1 MKKIILLLFVA
12 LLLTFNINAQL
23 DRTQPPK
30 PGPAPTVN
38 IGDYQMF
45 TLSNGL
51 KVIVVENRKTPVI
64 SWQLTLDIDPVME
77 GKAKGFVDLAGQLMR
92 AGTKNRSKQQ
102 IDEEIDFIGASLSTF
117 STGMFGSSL
126 TRHKEKLLTLMSDV
140 LLNPVFPQDELE
152 KVITQSISGLSA
164 NESDANFMVD
174 NLISS
179 VMYGSSHPYGEV
191 VTKESLGNIN
201 RDHVVNY
208 YNTFF
213 KPNTAYLVI
222 VGDITAKEA
231 KKLTNKYFKKWKK
244 GDVPKATY
252 EIPAPPAGNKVAFA
266 NRDGAVQSVLA
277 VSYPIELKPGAPEAI
292 KASVMNSILG
302 GGVFSGR
309 LMQNLREDKAY
320 TYGARSSLSSD
331 RLIGS
336 FSARTEV
343 GNNVTDSA
351 LVEILYEMDRLA
363 KEPVDQQ
370 SLDLVKNFMN
380 GSFARSLESPRTI
393 ANFALNIE
401 RYKLPKDYYK
411 TYLEKLAAVSIED
424 VSAMAARYIKPE
436 NAWIVVGGNKDEV
449 APKLARFSKNG
460 EVLFFDPYGRPVVSS
475 GTEIPAGLTAEKVIE
490 NYIKAVG
497 GADKLRSI
505 TDQVMKMSTEMQG
518 MTIELVSSWK
528 APGKILVTT
537 GMGGNIMQKQ
547 VFDGERGQVEAMGQK
562 MELSGKQLE
571 DMKIQA
577 ILFPEL
583 EYKSLGFE
591 LKLAEIEDID
601 GKPAYKVQISS
612 PQGTSKSEFF
622 DVASG
627 LKVRSVASQETQM
640 GPMTVTSSYGDYREV
655 DGIKFPFSLKQQVGP
670 QALDLKV
677 GSIEMNKG
685 VSDDLFVIE

>member
-1 MKKIILLLFVA
+1 MKKVILLLFVA
-12 LLLTFNINAQL
+12 LLLAFNINAQL

-64 SWQLTLDIDPVME
+64 SWQLTLDNDPVME
-77 GKAKGFVDLAGQLMR
+77 GDIKGYVDLAGQLMR

-117 STGMFGSSL
+117 STGVFGSSL

-152 KVITQSISGLSA
+152 KVVAQTISGLTA
-164 NESDANFMVD
+164 NESDANFMVG

-179 VMYGSSHPYGEV
+179 VMYGPSHPYGEV
-191 VTKESLGNIN
+191 VTKESLGNIS
-201 RDHVVNY
+201 RDDVVNY

-222 VGDITAKEA
+222 VGDISAKEA
-231 KKLTNKYFKKWKK
+231 KKITNKYFKKWKK

-252 EIPAPPAGNKVAFA
+252 ATPVAPAGNKVAFA

-277 VSYPIELKPGAPEAI
+277 VSYPVDMKPGAPDVI
-292 KASVMNSILG
+292 KASVMNSVLG

-320 TYGARSSLSSD
+320 TYGAGSSLLSD
-331 RLIGS
+331 KLIGS
-336 FSARTEV
+336 FTARTEV

-351 LVEILYEMDRLA
+351 LVEILYEMDRLS

-370 SLDLVKNFMN
+370 LLDLVKNFMN

-424 VSAMAARYIKPE
+424 VSAMAANYIKPE

-449 APKLARFSKNG
+449 APKLARFSKSG

-475 GTEIPAGLTAEKVIE
+475 GAEIPVGLTAEKVIE
-490 NYIKAVG
+490 NYIKAIG
-497 GADKLRSI
+497 GSEKLKSVS
-505 TDQVMKMSTEMQG
+505 DQVMKMSTEMQG
-518 MTIELVSSWK
+518 MKIEMTATYKV
-528 APGKILVTT
+528 PNKILVITSV
-537 GMGGNIMQKQ
+537 GGNVMQKK

-577 ILFPEL
+577 KLFPEL

-601 GKPAYKVQISS
+601 GKPAYKVQIAS

-627 LKVRSVASQETQM
+627 LKVRSITSQETQM
-640 GPMTVTSSYGDYREV
+640 GPMTVISNMGDYREV
-655 DGIKFPFSLKQQVGP
+655 NGIKFPFALKQQVGP

-677 GSIEMNKG
+677 NSIEMNKS

>member
-1 MKKIILLLFVA
+1 MKKIILLLFVT
-12 LLLTFNINAQL
+12 LLLTFNISAQL

-77 GKAKGFVDLAGQLMR
+77 GDAKGYVDLAGQLMR

-102 IDEEIDFIGASLSTF
+102 IDEEIDFVGASLSTF

-126 TRHKEKLLTLMSDV
+126 TRHKEKLLSLMSDV
-140 LLNPVFPQDELE
+140 LLNPIFPQDELE
-152 KVITQSISGLSA
+152 KVVTQSISGLSA
-164 NESDANFMVD
+164 SESDANFMVD

-191 VTKESLGNIN
+191 VTKESLGNIT

-231 KKLTNKYFKKWKK
+231 KKLTNKYFKNWKK
-244 GDVPKATY
+244 GDVPKASY
-252 EIPAPPAGNKVAFA
+252 DNPASMAGNKVAFA

-277 VSYPIELKPGAPEAI
+277 VSYPVDLKPGAPDVI
-292 KASVMNSILG
+292 KASVMNSVLG

-336 FSARTEV
+336 FTARTEV

-424 VSAMAARYIKPE
+424 VSAMAAKYIKPE

-449 APKLARFSKNG
+449 APKLARFSKSG
-460 EVLFFDPYGRPVVSS
+460 EVLFFDPYGRAVESS
-475 GTEIPAGLTAEKVIE
+475 GTVIPAGLTAEKVIE
-490 NYIKAVG
+490 NYIKALG

-505 TDQVMKMSTEMQG
+505 TDQVMKMGTEMQG
-518 MTIELVSSWK
+518 MTIEMTATYK
-528 APGKILVTT
+528 APNKILVITSV
-537 GMGGNIMQKQ
+537 GGNVMQKQ
-547 VFDGERGQVEAMGQK
+547 VFDGERGMASAMGQT
-562 MELSGKQLE
+562 MELSGKQLA

-577 ILFPEL
+577 KMFPEL
-583 EYKSLGFE
+583 EYKKLGYD
-591 LKLAEIEDID
+591 LKLIEVEEID
-601 GKPAYKVQISS
+601 GKPAYKVQISN
-612 PQGTSKSEFF
+612 PEGTSKNEYF
-622 DVASG
+622 DVSTW
-627 LKVRSVASQETQM
+627 LKVRTVASQETQM
-640 GPMTVTSSYGDYREV
+640 GPMTVTSNFGDYREV
-655 DGIKFPFSLKQQVGP
+655 DGVKFPFALKQQVGP
-670 QALDLKV
+670 QNVDLKV
-677 GSIEMNKG
+677 VSVELNSG
-685 VSDDLFVIE
+685 VSDELFKIE

>member
-1 MKKIILLLFVA
+1 MKKNLLILFVA
-12 LLLTFNINAQL
+12 LLFSFNISAQL

-51 KVIVVENRKTPVI
+51 KVIVVTNHKTPVI
-64 SWQLTLDIDPVME
+64 SWQLTLDIDPVLE
-77 GKAKGFVDLAGQLMR
+77 GDAKGFVDLAGQLMR

-117 STGMFGSSL
+117 STGIFGSSL

-152 KVITQSISGLSA
+152 KVVAQTISGLSA

-179 VMYGSSHPYGEV
+179 VMYGPSHPYGEV
-191 VTKESLGNIN
+191 VTKESLANIT
-201 RDHVVNY
+201 RDDVQNY

-222 VGDITAKEA
+222 VGDITVKEA
-231 KKLTNKYFKKWKK
+231 KKLTGKYFKKWKK
-244 GDVPKATY
+244 GDVPKASY
-252 EIPAPPAGNKVAFA
+252 EIPGPPAGNKVAFA

-277 VSYPIELKPGAPEAI
+277 VSYPVDLKPGAPDAI

-351 LVEILYEMDRLA
+351 LVEILYEMDRLV

-411 TYLEKLAAVSIED
+411 TYLEKLAAVTVSD
-424 VSAMAARYIKPE
+424 VSAMAAKYIKPE
-436 NAWIVVGGNKDEV
+436 NAWIIVGGNKDEV
-449 APKLARFSKNG
+449 SPKLARFSKTG
-460 EVLFFDPYGRPVVSS
+460 EVLFFDPYGRKIEAS
-475 GTEIPAGLTAEKVIE
+475 GAVIPSGMTAEKVIE
-490 NYIKAVG
+490 NYLKAIG
-497 GADKLRSI
+497 GTDKLKGIS
-505 TDQVMKMSTEMQG
+505 DQVLKMSTSMQG

-571 DMKIQA
+571 DMKMQA
-577 ILFPEL
+577 KLFPEL
-583 EYKSLGFE
+583 EYKNMGFE
-591 LKLAEIEDID
+591 LKLAEIEDIE
-601 GKPAYKVQISS
+601 GKPAYKVQITS
-612 PQGTSKSEFF
+612 PQGTTKTEFF

-627 LKVRSVASQETQM
+627 LKVRTVASQDTQM
-640 GPMTVTSSYGDYREV
+640 GPMTVTANMSDYREV
-655 DGIKFPFSLKQQVGP
+655 DGIKFPFAIKQQAGP

-677 GSIEMNKG
+677 DSIEMNKG

>member
-179 VMYGSSHPYGEV
+179 VMFGSSHPYGEV